1 VDGFFSLNAQPA
13 EAALLPRHLRA
24 LVHTSSALARVA
36 DRVPPLVNAADSLW
50 VTASK
55 SGRL

>member
-13 EAALLPRHLRA
+13 EAELLPPHLRA

-50 VTASK
+50 VRSSK
-55 SGRL
+55 P